1 MSPLFNFGRAK
12 VSLLSLSYL
21 FSIIIIIIMVILEM
35 IMRHINIS
43 VTVTHSINVVVV
55 AYLILGSLSE
65 AYNCVTSLGKGY
77 ILTHGRSQTLM
88 MDAWIRLT

>member
-1 MSPLFNFGRAK
+1 

-21 FSIIIIIIMVILEM
+21 FSLIIIIMVILEM

-65 AYNCVTSLGKGY
+65 AYNCVASLGKGY

-88 MDAWIRLT
+88 MDAWICLA